1 MTKYEAVKY
10 SDITNLNDNEIDQI
24 GKNVYDESK
33 YDSEEDSDDDSNSD
47 SDSDSDSDSS
57 YSINERDQEEIS
69 DQTNLVNDS
78 EPAKNLL
85 LHNRVIGVKRSFD
98 LDSLA
103 SDNSQEG

>member
-1 MTKYEAVKY
+1 MTKYEAEKY

-33 YDSEEDSDDDSNSD
+33 YDSEDDSDDDSN
-47 SDSDSDSDSS
+47 SDSDSS